1 MPNPKNKEI
10 DNGEIPVSQ
19 KLTRTQIKQRQLRI
33 LLLAIVVVA
42 VLAIAGAILYQT
54 YMAPY
59 QRVVLKVDD
68 RVVKMDYFLKRC
80 QLANDDIEATIT
92 QLEYEEIVKIE
103 AKELGFSVAD
113 IEIEKA
119 LRSDAANS
127 DNISESELTDEA
139 FNKWYR
145 EQLKSTGLT
154 NAQYRD
160 TTRTSL
166 MAVGIRNAI
175 VSNIPDTLEQVHL
188 HAIVVSS
195 ASEAA
200 QVKVRLDGGED
211 FATVARQVSIDSS
224 TNANGGDIGWVP
236 EGLLTTYDSVIFS
249 LNVGQISDP
258 IVADSTS
265 STSAYLILMVS
276 EKDAAHAVDEN
287 MKQSLSASS
296 FSTWLSQQVS
306 EHTITV
312 NLDTTT
318 QSWIEWQLAKE

>member
-10 DNGEIPVSQ
+10 DNGEIPVSP

-68 RVVKMDYFLKRC
+68 RVVKMEYFLKRC

-92 QLEYEEIVKIE
+92 QLEYEEIVKIQ
-103 AKELGFSVAD
+103 AKELGFSIAD
-113 IEIEKA
+113 IQVEQA

-195 ASEAA
+195 AAEAA
-200 QVKVRLDGGED
+200 QVKARLDGGED
-211 FATVARQVSIDSS
+211 FATVAQQVSIDSS
-224 TNANGGDIGWVP
+224 SAPYGGDLGWAP
-236 EGLLTTYDSVIFS
+236 KGLLSFDDTIFS
-249 LNVGQISDP
+249 LNIGQISNPIAADP
-258 IVADSTS
+258 TS
-265 STSAYLILMVS
+265 STSAYLIFMVS
-276 EKDAAHAVDEN
+276 EKDTARAVDEN
-287 MKQSLSASS
+287 MKQSLAASS
-296 FSTWLSQQVS
+296 FSTWLTQQVS

-312 NLDTTT
+312 NLDSTT
-318 QSWIEWQLAKE
+318 QSWVEWQLAKE